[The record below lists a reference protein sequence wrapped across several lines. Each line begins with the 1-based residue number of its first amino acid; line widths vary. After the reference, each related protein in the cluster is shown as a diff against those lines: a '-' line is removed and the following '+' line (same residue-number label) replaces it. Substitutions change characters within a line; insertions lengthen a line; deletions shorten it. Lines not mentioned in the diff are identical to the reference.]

1 MEVSRKEP
9 GSLQSFVE
17 RRNKLLFG
25 FIKNYNSKNTQES
38 YIRDLKK
45 FLKFLFDKFQ
55 ITEFRAEHAH
65 VVAYKDQLISEEYG
79 KSSINRM
86 IASASAYFDY
96 LYQEGHRKD
105 NPFHRVKRFKEN
117 PEGTT
122 QAVALDDLEYI
133 TTLIEQG
140 SDTGLLRM
148 AIVRTLFNSGMRTSA
163 LCNLKLSSIERTSSG
178 VLLNVHDKGGKVSKI
193 PLGEKTATAIYAYL
207 ARRIELCGPL
217 MQEDYLFVSFSRNA
231 KEKMNRRSIHY
242 IFSEIFEILEHQKIS
257 PHSARATF
265 ISQVIAKEG
274 LLMAQY
280 RANHS
285 NAQSTVKY
293 SRLNKPN
300 NPIELI

>member
-65 VVAYKDQLISEEYG
+65 VVAYKDLLIGEEYG

-105 NPFHRVKRFKEN
+105 NPFH
-117 PEGTT
+117 
-122 QAVALDDLEYI
+122 LS
-133 TTLIEQG
+133 LIH
-140 SDTGLLRM
+140 
-148 AIVRTLFNSGMRTSA
+148 I
-163 LCNLKLSSIERTSSG
+163 
-178 VLLNVHDKGGKVSKI
+178 
-193 PLGEKTATAIYAYL
+193 
-207 ARRIELCGPL
+207 
-217 MQEDYLFVSFSRNA
+217 
-231 KEKMNRRSIHY
+231 
-242 IFSEIFEILEHQKIS
+242 
-257 PHSARATF
+257 
-265 ISQVIAKEG
+265 
-274 LLMAQY
+274 
-280 RANHS
+280 
-285 NAQSTVKY
+285 
-293 SRLNKPN
+293 
-300 NPIELI
+300 